1 MLNLTDTI
9 SSLPRNCLR
18 HFHAFSASMNQTPE
32 ELISKFVLSLL
43 VFAESM
49 VCVFW
54 IFTLSDLGDGYALM
68 AAVPY
73 FYIVFSYTSLL
84 IFYRL
89 KRFEYFTFTQLVML
103 LVMPFF
109 MQWVIGGFE
118 ASSGMAIWALLS
130 PVGALMMLSVSQ
142 STPWFILYVALAVVS
157 WYLNSIFASNALPI
171 PSHVKNIFFVV
182 NLAGLATVLYS
193 VMRYFQSQKN
203 RVLAELEVERARSE
217 KLLLSILPQSIA
229 NRLKE
234 SNCNIADNHEAVTIM
249 FTDLVGFTTLSS
261 GMPANELVSLLNQ
274 VFTKFDELAA
284 KYGLEKI
291 KTIGDAYMVVGGV
304 PVYRPDHAVAVAEMA
319 LEVSQ
324 ALVEISKNTGVQLA
338 MRIGINSGPVIAG
351 VIGNSKFSY
360 DLWGDTV
367 NLASRME
374 SLGIPNEIQVSPST
388 YHLLQDKFKFEA
400 RGEISVKG
408 HGKVHTYLLKGRL

>member
-1 MLNLTDTI
+1 MTKMMMTI
-9 SSLPRNCLR
+9 YAIPRKCLK
-18 HFHAFSASMNQTPE
+18 HFFAFAASINETPE
-32 ELISKFVLSLL
+32 ILISKFVLSLL

-54 IFTLSDLGDGYALM
+54 IFTLSGLGEGYALM
-68 AAVPY
+68 AAIPY
-73 FYIVFSYTSLL
+73 VYIVFSYTSLL
-84 IFYRL
+84 VFYRL

-130 PVGALMMLSVSQ
+130 PVGALMMLSAEQ
-142 STPWFILYVALAVVS
+142 STPWFVLYVALAGVS
-157 WYLNSIFASNALPI
+157 WYLNSLFAGNALPI
-171 PSHVKNIFFVV
+171 PSHVKNIFFVM

-203 RVLAELEVERARSE
+203 RVLEALEVEKARSE

-229 NRLKE
+229 SRLKD
-234 SNCNIADNHEAVTIM
+234 NNQNIADSHEAVTIM
-249 FTDLVGFTTLSS
+249 FTDIVNFTTLSAN
-261 GMPANELVSLLNQ
+261 MPANELVSLLNQ
-274 VFTKFDELAA
+274 VFTKFDELAE

-304 PVYRPDHAVAVAEMA
+304 PEPRADHAVAVAEMA
-319 LEVSQ
+319 LEIPQ
-324 ALVEISKNTGVQLA
+324 ALKEISTRLGIHLS
-338 MRIGINSGPVIAG
+338 MRIGIHSGSVIAG

-374 SLGIPNEIQVSPST
+374 SLGIPNEIQVSEAS
-388 YHLLQDKFKFEA
+388 YLLLRDKFKFETRGA
-400 RGEISVKG
+400 LAVKGRGEVNA
-408 HGKVHTYLLKGRL
+408 YLLKGKL

>member
-1 MLNLTDTI
+1 MMNLLNTVCSI
-9 SSLPRNCLR
+9 PRKCLNQLQQT
-18 HFHAFSASMNQTPE
+18 SASINQTPE
-32 ELISKFVLSLL
+32 ELISKFVLFLL

-54 IFTLSDLGDGYALM
+54 IFTLSDLGEGYALM

-73 FYIVFSYTSLL
+73 FYIVFSYASLL

-130 PVGALMMLSVSQ
+130 PVGALMMLTVTQ
-142 STPWFILYVALAVVS
+142 STPWFILYVGLAALS
-157 WYLNSIFASNALPI
+157 WYLNSIFASHALPI
-171 PSHVKNIFFVV
+171 PSDVKNVFFVV

-203 RVLAELEVERARSE
+203 RVLDELAIEKARSE

-261 GMPANELVSLLNQ
+261 DMPANELVSLLNT
-274 VFTKFDELAA
+274 VFTKFDELSE
-284 KYGLEKI
+284 KYNLEKI
-291 KTIGDAYMVVGGV
+291 KTIGDAYMVVGGA
-304 PVYRPDHAVAVAEMA
+304 PEYRADHAVAVAEMA
-319 LEVSQ
+319 LEISQ
-324 ALVEISKNTGVQLA
+324 ALIAISRNTGIQLS

-351 VIGNSKFSY
+351 VIGHSKFSY

-374 SLGIPNEIQVSPST
+374 SLGIANEIQVSQST
-388 YHLLQDKFKFEA
+388 YQLLQGKFRFEP
-400 RGEISVKG
+400 RGELTVKG
-408 HGKVHTYLLKGRL
+408 HGQVYTYLLKGKL